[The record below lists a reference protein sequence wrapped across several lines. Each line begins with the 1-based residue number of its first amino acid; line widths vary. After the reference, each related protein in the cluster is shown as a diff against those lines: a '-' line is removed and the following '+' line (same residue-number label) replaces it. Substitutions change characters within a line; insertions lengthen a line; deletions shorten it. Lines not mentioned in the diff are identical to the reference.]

1 MSSGGCDIGNEYD
14 GRLGTR
20 ISSIFV
26 IFVASALG
34 ACLPIFAATR
44 KGITALECASF
55 FAKYFGS
62 GVIVATAFI
71 HVS

>member
-1 MSSGGCDIGNEYD
+1 MEYA
-14 GRLGTR
+14 
-20 ISSIFV
+20 F
-26 IFVASALG
+26 
-34 ACLPIFAATR
+34 
-44 KGITALECASF
+44 F